1 MRTGSRVCYEEF
13 VVLNFIDI
21 KYSVPFNLIIDVLGR
36 NFKNVK
42 MIVEKLVKEGYVKK
56 HKECYSLTKLGKER
70 VKLNRRE
77 IVNGLTN
84 EERQL
89 LKEVGNILCDLS
101 YFLQYTIT
109 KFQLKADSQK
119 DIISSI
125 EEIHNETA
133 LILEKLLQFLPH
145 FKLYLDRLE
154 ESLSKIR
161 DGNILFI
168 VYEPNSYYYVFYE
181 MHADVKN
188 FILELE

>member
-13 VVLNFIDI
+13 VALNFIDI